1 MALIAIVT
9 VLVVAI
15 VLAPGALGTKIHFA
29 LHGVCAQRP
38 SHSLRFTSDVLPLD
52 ARMTGLYTGAA
63 IAALWLA
70 ARSDKRPWSLLSR
83 PALVTLGLFG
93 VLFVTDGMNAL
104 LLDLGLPHPY
114 PPSNPMRLLTGILAG
129 TSVGAVLAYLIAL
142 AVWDAGECVRREA
155 LGPSELVPP
164 LAVSAG
170 VGLLALSGF
179 PVVFT
184 PLAVWL
190 LLATIA
196 VFSALAL
203 VIVVLA
209 DDRARGYRSWAD
221 LAPLAVASVLIG
233 VSIVGILA
241 GLRLFA
247 ERVFALPQLT

>member
-1 MALIAIVT
+1 
-9 VLVVAI
+9 
-15 VLAPGALGTKIHFA
+15 
-29 LHGVCAQRP
+29 
-38 SHSLRFTSDVLPLD
+38 LRFTGLVLPLD

-70 ARSDKRPWSLLSR
+70 ARSGKQPWGRVSR

-93 VLFVTDGMNAL
+93 VLFVIDGMNAL

-114 PPSNPMRLLTGILAG
+114 LPSNPLRLSTGILAG
-129 TSVGAVLAYLIAL
+129 TGLGTVLAYLISL
-142 AVWDAGECVRREA
+142 AVWDTAECKRRGA
-155 LGPSELVPP
+155 LEPRELVPP

-179 PVVFT
+179 SVVFT
-184 PLAVWL
+184 PLAIWL

-209 DDRARGYRSWAD
+209 DDRARAYRSWAD
-221 LAPLAVASVLIG
+221 LAPLAVSSVVIG